1 MIDYNFNMLN
11 YFHILNN
18 IINILSCPLFSSLLP
33 TVEKSSFSPSSSQ
46 ITSRVIHRG
55 TSHRARF
62 NSKVQPG
69 FCIWPVLKESLTEVQ
84 VMRYRCL
91 VYSYRGCILDGV
103 SPLWETYLRQSIIIC
118 VYIYKYTKYVYIS
131 MILI

>member
-69 FCIWPVLKESLTEVQ
+69 FCIWPVLKESLTELQ

-91 VYSYRGCILDGV
+91 VYSYRGCILHRWCFTIMGNISTSIDNN
-103 SPLWETYLRQSIIIC
+103 LRIYTYINTRSM
-118 VYIYKYTKYVYIS
+118 YI
-131 MILI
+131 